1 MHTAFLVMAAVL
13 VVLLAIAYHRDP
25 HLVLDAA
32 KAGGGLFSKIFP
44 MLVLAFFVAGL
55 VEVLLPRDL
64 LLGWVGKESGWRG
77 LFVGTVLGAIT
88 PGGPF
93 IHFPIVASLF
103 RAGADVGPL
112 VAYVSA
118 WALIG
123 INRVIIYEIPLL
135 GPKIT
140 FVRLGCSFMFP
151 PLIGFLA
158 RLVLHRL

>member
-1 MHTAFLVMAAVL
+1 MHAAFLVMVAVL

-25 HLVLDAA
+25 HLVFDAA
-32 KAGGGLFSKIFP
+32 KAGGGLFFKIFP

-64 LLGWVGKESGWRG
+64 LLGWVGKESGLRG

-135 GPKIT
+135 GPEIT

-158 RLVLHRL
+158 RVVLHRL